1 MSRVSSYGR
10 EPCVEFSVLTC
21 SVDQLKE
28 DYGTIIGRERIL
40 PPIDRSLVCLLSKA
54 QERGEV

>member
-1 MSRVSSYGR
+1 MSSYGR

-21 SVDQLKE
+21 SVDPLKE